1 MASLLQLETRVFNLR
16 RPLKVLIKELL
27 RTAPLVHP
35 HPGLRDRAWR
45 VKYCLRGLARARL
58 TREWFRLLRTPGLE
72 RIARAHP
79 HIRSK
84 LQRAYLTRALGPKE
98 RLAALKCH
106 YSFILQRFPEAMLRQ
121 VYMPHGFL
129 LASLPLAELGN
140 FSLRLAY
147 CHSLGK
153 EGDLTIRFEDEAAH
167 RPIYS
172 LTFSVTVDEPEHR
185 EAIIGG
191 LQGYT
196 RGEDNERVISLTRRM
211 HGLRPKALVLFTL
224 QQFACVWDFTN
235 IRAVTDAM
243 HIYRHYLRRKEVAA
257 RYDDFWRE
265 SGGLLAADNLFDLPV
280 LPAMRPTSTIK
291 ASKRAM
297 YKRRYAMLEE
307 IAHQIQASV
316 GNSRRI
322 TRSAGVPRPEG
333 SAIVGSADAAESRS
347 PREPVGK

>member
-1 MASLLQLETRVFNLR
+1 ML
-16 RPLKVLIKELL
+16 KELL
-27 RTAPLVHP
+27 RTAPQVHP

-58 TREWFRLLRTPGLE
+58 TREWFRLLQTPGLAP
-72 RIARAHP
+72 IARAHP

-106 YSFILQRFPEAMLRQ
+106 YAFVLERFPQAMLRQ
-121 VYMPHGFL
+121 VYQPQGFL
-129 LASLPLAELGN
+129 LASLPFEEVGR

-153 EGDLTIRFEDEAAH
+153 EGDLTIRFEDEDSH

-172 LTFSVTVDEPEHR
+172 LTFSVTVNEPEHR

-196 RGEDNERVISLTRRM
+196 RGEDNERVVALTRRM

-224 QQFACVWDFTN
+224 QQLACVWGFTN
-235 IRAVTDAM
+235 IRAVTDDM
-243 HIYRHYLRRKEVAA
+243 HIYRHYLRRKDLAA

-265 SGGLLAADNLFDLPV
+265 SGGLLAADKLFDLPV
-280 LPAMRPTSTIK
+280 LPTMRAASTIK
-291 ASKRAM
+291 PSKRAM
-297 YKRRYAMLEE
+297 YKRRYAMLDE
-307 IAHQIQASV
+307 IAQHIQSSL
-316 GNSRRI
+316 GNPRPM
-322 TRSAGVPRPEG
+322 TRSPCVPRSER
-333 SAIVGSADAAESRS
+333 SSIADNADVAESRRALPDKVHGEGNS
-347 PREPVGK
+347 ARAMVLNLHIPTVKN